1 MRQEFGN
8 NITRAEQLM
17 RVALAKKPGRKHQKR
32 KGVKAKE
39 RDRVRVGRHNA
50 LVAARRKA
58 FTMKVAEYWRG
69 ERAEN
74 PSA

>member
-1 MRQEFGN
+1 MRLQFGRDVA
-8 NITRAEQLM
+8 RAEQLM
-17 RVALAKKPGRKHQKR
+17 RVALAKQPGRKHQKR

-39 RDRVRVGRHNA
+39 RDRLRT
-50 LVAARRKA
+50 ARRNAELRVRRAA
-58 FTMKVAEYWRG
+58 FSEKVAQYWRG